1 MQGEIA
7 VTPKLS
13 MVMIDQYLLHRFFFK
28 LMSSLLDRFAHS
40 EALEPFKKQLNPLW
54 CEVEY

>member
-1 MQGEIA
+1 
-7 VTPKLS
+7 
-13 MVMIDQYLLHRFFFK
+13 
-28 LMSSLLDRFAHS
+28 MSVLLDQFAHS